1 MWLVWVWYILKDWQI
16 NICSLNVNEF
26 AQMWIWVWVLA
37 YKKCS
42 PFCSTL
48 LIYYYIVWLL
58 FSLPHPSSHKNWFFD
73 ENLTNYY
80 LVEVIV
86 ALILMFELVQEWR
99 RFSYLRNCCNESKYK
114 SNFLFIEYMLLLAQE
129 LGVIFWGGRIFVGLP
144 MDSGEQCR
152 LTWA

>member
-1 MWLVWVWYILKDWQI
+1 MYDWSPLVLQVLHLRLSIRKGETSSQILLFLANTRLVTVIYVQFCDGLIIFNSIYFLNHKKTALLFSTLSISSSVSLVFVCDLSGYG

-58 FSLPHPSSHKNWFFD
+58 FSLPHPSSHKN
-73 ENLTNYY
+73 
-80 LVEVIV
+80 
-86 ALILMFELVQEWR
+86 
-99 RFSYLRNCCNESKYK
+99 
-114 SNFLFIEYMLLLAQE
+114 
-129 LGVIFWGGRIFVGLP
+129 
-144 MDSGEQCR
+144 
-152 LTWA
+152 